1 MSDAPVPRGPLA
13 SQYLHES
20 SEIRRA
26 MTALRDHCL
35 PVKLQFLSADEEAT
49 ARILDVTASH
59 LLLEDVKP
67 RDALQR
73 LRDGEQF
80 SLTARFDGVYARAD
94 DLRVVEVGDDYGV
107 PYCVVA
113 LPTELL
119 YQQRRRAERFAVT
132 PSIAPRGA
140 SIALHHAER
149 VLGGR
154 IADISVGG
162 CRAVFDVVSD
172 PELGVGASIPRCDID
187 VPQQLAFTTRGAVR
201 HVRLNKQT
209 SQLECGVEFE
219 GMRLADRRRL
229 ERFIELLAKAADR
242 PRADPASAPSPQRSR
257 HPTASRA
264 PRP

>member
-1 MSDAPVPRGPLA
+1 MSDAPAPHSPLA

-26 MTALRDHCL
+26 IVALRDHCL
-35 PVKLQFLSADEEAT
+35 PVKLQFLSAEEEAT

-67 RDALQR
+67 RAALQR
-73 LRDGEQF
+73 LRDGVAF

-94 DLRVVEVGDDYGV
+94 DLHVIEVGDDYGV
-107 PYCVVA
+107 PHCIVP
-113 LPTELL
+113 LPAELL
-119 YQQRRRAERFAVT
+119 YQQRRRTERFTVP

-140 SIALHHAER
+140 SITLHHTER
-149 VLGGR
+149 ALSGR
-154 IADISVGG
+154 VADISAGG

-172 PELGVGASIPRCDID
+172 PELGVGTSIERCDID
-187 VPQQLAFTTRGAVR
+187 VPQRLAFTTRCTIR

-219 GMRLADRRRL
+219 RMRLADRRRL
-229 ERFIELLAKAADR
+229 GRFIELLAKAAEV
-242 PRADPASAPSPQRSR
+242 RANPASAPSPPQSR